1 MSPPPPV
8 IIVGA
13 GIGGLASAISLAS
26 RGVPVLVLERSSQS
40 GGKIRQEQV
49 LGRTMDAGPTVLTM
63 RWVFDELFENAQQS
77 FDSHVRLLRAS
88 RLARHFWQDG
98 ARLDLF
104 SDLQQSIDAVG
115 TFAGSKEADGYR
127 RFADHTAKVHTTV
140 RDVFL
145 QSDRPSL
152 ASTLAALRRVGLPAL
167 WQVEG
172 HRTLWNAL
180 GDYFH
185 DPRLRQLFARYATY
199 AGSSPF
205 LSPATLNVI
214 AHVEREGVWLPE
226 GGMRSVADACER
238 VARGL
243 GVLFRYDT
251 DVQRLVLGTGGV
263 EGVRTADGETIA
275 SAAVVFNGDPSAVA
289 SGLLGDRVRKA
300 ASLPKH
306 RSLSAVTT
314 CAVAPVRGFD
324 LDYHTVFFSD
334 DYAREFIELFHQMA
348 VPSRPTVY
356 VCAQDRAGFGPAA
369 GPDERLFFLINAPA
383 TGDTSATEI
392 SSCQTSMLETLRQ
405 CGWEPELREGSV
417 ITTPGDFAT
426 RFPATGGSLYGTAS
440 HGMLSPLSRA
450 PARSKIPGLYFAG
463 GGAHPGA
470 GVPMAATSG
479 VLAARAILQDLA
491 STRRSVPM
499 ATAGGTSTSSATTA
513 PTPWW

>member
-1 MSPPPPV
+1 
-8 IIVGA
+8 
-13 GIGGLASAISLAS
+13 
-26 RGVPVLVLERSSQS
+26 
-40 GGKIRQEQV
+40 
-49 LGRTMDAGPTVLTM
+49 M
-63 RWVFDELFENAQQS
+63 RWVFDELFDKAQQS

-98 ARLDLF
+98 GRLDLF
-104 SDLQQSIDAVG
+104 SDLQQSVDAVAA
-115 TFAGSKEADGYR
+115 FAGAKEAEGYR
-127 RFADHTAKVHTTV
+127 RFAEHTAKVHTTV

-145 QSDRPSL
+145 RSDRPSFI
-152 ASTLAALRRVGLPAL
+152 STIAALRKVGLPAL

-180 GDYFH
+180 GDYFR

-243 GVLFRYDT
+243 GVVFRYNT
-251 DVQRLVLGTGGV
+251 EIERLVLGTGGV
-263 EGVRTADGETIA
+263 ESVRTTDGESIA
-275 SAAVVFNGDPSAVA
+275 SAAVVFNGDPAALA
-289 SGLLGDRVRKA
+289 SGLLGDGVRKA
-300 ASLPKH
+300 AAVPKH
-306 RSLSAVTT
+306 RSLSAVTL

-334 DYAREFIELFHQMA
+334 DYEREFIELFHQMV

-356 VCAQDRAGFGPAA
+356 VCAQDRAGFEPAA

-383 TGDTSATEI
+383 TGDTTATEL
-392 SSCQTSMLETLRQ
+392 SSCQTSLLETLSR
-405 CGWEPELREGSV
+405 CGWEPDLSAGSV
-417 ITTPGDFAT
+417 ITTPSDFAA
-426 RFPATGGSLYGTAS
+426 RFPATGGSLYGAAS

-479 VLAARAILQDLA
+479 VLAARAILTDFA
-491 STRRSVPM
+491 STRRSYPTVID
-499 ATAGGTSTSSATTA
+499 GGTSTSSATTA
-513 PTPWW
+513 PQPLS